1 MNERFISFDDM
12 AGIVA
17 VILFAWS
24 AVLLWATWQLQ
35 RLAKD
40 LDAERQAVRRWK
52 RLHALAR
59 AQNVQ
64 WQ

>member
-1 MNERFISFDDM
+1 VSASEHL

-17 VILFAWS
+17 LILFAWS
-24 AVLLWATWQLQ
+24 AALVWATWQLQ
-35 RLAKD
+35 RLAKK

-52 RLHALAR
+52 RLHALAQR
-59 AQNVQ
+59 QNVQ

>member
-1 MNERFISFDDM
+1 MSPMSAIEHL

-17 VILFAWS
+17 LILFAWS
-24 AVLLWATWQLQ
+24 TVLLWATWQLQ
-35 RLAKD
+35 RLAKE

-52 RLHALAR
+52 RLHTLAQR
-59 AQNVQ
+59 QNVQ